1 VKNPRPKSKPE
12 PGLPWR
18 AAASS
23 SDTPPATE
31 AFRKGI
37 GLQSRREHSRK
48 ELGRK
53 LQARGLDVAETRDAL
68 DRLAGEGWQSDVRF
82 AEMLVRTR
90 VGAGY
95 GPLHIRAELG
105 THGLGAEA
113 IAGAFAAAF
122 PHEPLD
128 WPALARDALR
138 RRYAGRPAADRAEIL
153 KRAHFLQRRGF
164 DLASIRIATG
174 LDED

>member
-1 VKNPRPKSKPE
+1 VKKTRSKSKPE

-18 AAASS
+18 AASSS
-23 SDTPPATE
+23 SDAPPATD

-53 LQARGLDVAETRDAL
+53 LQTRGLDAAETLSAL
-68 DRLAGEGWQSDVRF
+68 DRLAGEGWQSDARF

-105 THGLGAEA
+105 THGLGADA
-113 IAGAFAAAF
+113 IAEAFATAF

-128 WPALARDALR
+128 WPAVARDALR
-138 RRYAGRPAADRAEIL
+138 RRYAGRPAADRAEAL

-164 DLASIRIATG
+164 DLDTIRAVASGT
-174 LDED
+174 DD